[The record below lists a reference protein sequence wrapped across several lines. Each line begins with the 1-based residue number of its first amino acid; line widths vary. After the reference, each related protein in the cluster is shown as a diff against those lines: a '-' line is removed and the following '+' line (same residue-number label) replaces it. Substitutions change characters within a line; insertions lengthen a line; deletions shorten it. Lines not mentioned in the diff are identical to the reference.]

1 MNNKSTQVVDGNFY
15 THNVTYT
22 ERNDL
27 ALGLKLINKDYLV
40 DAAVVMASLVTA
52 KDSDVHWDYSQGMG
66 VIRMPKDILSDNVK
80 YAQFKV
86 PNGIEVVPISEVED
100 CDGYYDYKRAVE
112 QNWAQ
117 YKYILTPF
125 DVARGELD
133 VKRHWEGDLNSIVRN
148 GKYIRSINVENLGYG
163 YTPKEVVTIDLAPVV
178 IGTAIT
184 LPTSIEVIQPQDGA
198 VIPWDSKSIYRENKL
213 KSRFNDYANKG
224 FMDNRRSSMAANFN
238 LPIPKSKTVRKGH
251 IFEPINYDPRV
262 TGKEAAE
269 NINGF
274 ARAIQVVKVIEND
287 WFKDYMKV
295 QSKSKQEVIDWIDDG
310 LRHGKSIER
319 IVDDMKNFLEQS
331 KLANERKMRRDGQML
346 LGKITKKLSEMSELD
361 LETVKQGIA
370 NNWTTY
376 ASRDVAVMT
385 LAGNILDKHQ
395 QHQFKKWLNGYIS
408 DNKHLKAWWKE
419 TRNDGWDK
427 SVTDAFFRNLFILPG
442 TFKAVRADEHR
453 KQHTS
458 LEDSETISRTGEVS
472 GRDQRHE
479 QGSETSAIKPG
490 YYGKKGSQPIDY
502 IRANNLGFN
511 IGNVIKYVTRA
522 GKKNPEKH
530 IEDLEKAAFY
540 LNEEISILKY
550 PHLHEQRMREHAA
563 LEEEYRR
570 KLEDE

>member
-1 MNNKSTQVVDGNFY
+1 MNNKSTEVVDGNFY

-40 DAAVVMASLVTA
+40 DAAVVMATLVTA
-52 KDSDVHWDYSQGMG
+52 KDSDLHWDYTQGMG
-66 VIRMPKDILSDNVK
+66 VVRITKDILSDNVK
-80 YAQFKV
+80 YCQYKV
-86 PNGIEVVPISEVED
+86 PNGIKVVPLSEV
-100 CDGYYDYKRAVE
+100 CDSAGYFDYKRAVE
-112 QNWAQ
+112 HNLPS
-117 YKYILTPF
+117 YNYILTPF
-125 DVARGELD
+125 DVARGVLD
-133 VKRHWEGDLNSIVRN
+133 IKCHWEEDLNVIVRDN
-148 GKYIRSINVENLGYG
+148 KHIRSVEVENLGHG
-163 YTPKEVVTIDLAPVV
+163 YTPKEVVTIELAPVV
-178 IGTAIT
+178 IGSILE

-198 VIPWDSKSIYRENKL
+198 VIPWDNKSIYRENKL

-224 FMDNRRSSMAANFN
+224 FMDNRRSSVAANFN

-262 TGKEAAE
+262 SGKEAAE

-274 ARAIQVVKVIEND
+274 ARAIQVVKVIEMD
-287 WFKDYMKV
+287 WFKDYMKI
-295 QSKSKQEVIDWIDDG
+295 QSKSKHEVIDWIDDG
-310 LRHGKSIER
+310 LRHGKSLER

-331 KLANERKMRRDGQML
+331 KLANERKLRRDGQML

-370 NNWTTY
+370 NNWTSY

-408 DNKHLKAWWKE
+408 DNKQLKAWWKE
-419 TRNDGWDK
+419 TRNEGWDK

-442 TFKAVRADEHR
+442 TFKAVRAGEHR

-458 LEDSETISRTGEVS
+458 LEDIEAISRSGEVS

-502 IRANNLGFN
+502 IRANNIGFN

-540 LNEEISILKY
+540 LNEEINILKY

>member
-1 MNNKSTQVVDGNFY
+1 MNKENTKVVDGNFY

-22 ERNDL
+22 ERNNL

-52 KDSDVHWDYSQGMG
+52 KDSDLHWDYTQGMG
-66 VIRMPKDILSDNVK
+66 VVRITKDILSDKVK
-80 YAQFKV
+80 YAQYKV
-86 PNGIEVVPISEVED
+86 PNGIKVVPLSEV
-100 CDGYYDYKRAVE
+100 CDSAGYFDYKRAVE
-112 QNWAQ
+112 HNLPT
-117 YKYILTPF
+117 YNYILTPF

-133 VKRHWEGDLNSIVRN
+133 IKRHWEEDLNYILHDGQPIKSIE
-148 GKYIRSINVENLGYG
+148 VENLEYG
-163 YTPKEVVTIDLAPVV
+163 YAPKEVVTIKLASVT
-178 IGTAIT
+178 IGTILE
-184 LPTSIEVIQPQDGA
+184 LPTSMEVIQPQDGS

-213 KSRFNDYANKG
+213 KSRFNDYANNG
-224 FMDNRRSSMAANFN
+224 FMSNKRGYIADNFA
-238 LPIPKSKTVRKGH
+238 LPTPKSKTVRKGR

-262 TGKEAAE
+262 SGKEAAE

-295 QSKSKQEVIDWIDDG
+295 QSKSKKEVIDWIDDG
-310 LRHGKSIER
+310 LRHGKSIEH
-319 IVDDMKNFLEQS
+319 IVDIMKNFLEQS
-331 KLANERKMRRDGQML
+331 KLANERKMRHDGQML
-346 LGKITKKLSEMSELD
+346 LGKIT
-361 LETVKQGIA
+361 
-370 NNWTTY
+370 
-376 ASRDVAVMT
+376 
-385 LAGNILDKHQ
+385 
-395 QHQFKKWLNGYIS
+395 NGDS
-408 DNKHLKAWWKE
+408 KA
-419 TRNDGWDK
+419 
-427 SVTDAFFRNLFILPG
+427 
-442 TFKAVRADEHR
+442 
-453 KQHTS
+453 TS
-458 LEDSETISRTGEVS
+458 TSGEVS
-472 GRDQRHE
+472 GRDQGSE

-540 LNEEISILKY
+540 LNEEINILKY